1 MEFLDLFLHVDDH
14 LKEIIHNYQ
23 NWTYAILFLIIF
35 IETGLVIWPFLPGDS
50 LLFAGGMLIAQGG
63 TGLNIWAMIGILI
76 VAAVLGD
83 TVNYFI
89 GKFFGN
95 KMLSWKVRGRLL
107 IKPKYMEQTHAFYE
121 KYGAFTVIA
130 ARFFPIIRTF
140 VPFVA
145 GIGSMNYSKF
155 ISFNV
160 IGGVLWITSVSLAGY
175 YLGEIPIVR
184 DNFEAIVFGII
195 GVSIIPIAFGV
206 IKAYV
211 QNRRNR
217 NKNNPA

>member
-14 LKEIIHNYQ
+14 LKQIISEYQ

-35 IETGLVIWPFLPGDS
+35 VETGLVIWPFLPGDS

-63 TGLNIWAMIGILI
+63 TGLNIWVMIGILI

-83 TVNYFI
+83 TANYFI

-95 KMLSWKVRGRLL
+95 RVLAWKFRGKLL
-107 IKPKYMEQTHAFYE
+107 VKPKYMEQTHAFYE

-145 GIGSMNYSKF
+145 GIGSMNYSRF
-155 ISFNV
+155 ILFNV
-160 IGGVLWITSVSLAGY
+160 IGGVLWITTVSLAGF
-175 YLGEIPIVR
+175 YLGEVPIVR

-195 GVSIIPIAFGV
+195 GVSVIPIGYGI
-206 IKAYV
+206 IKGYL
-211 QNRRNR
+211 QNRK
-217 NKNNPA
+217 NKAA